1 MGDDEPLGSNAT
13 LARTLIAARDATTVA
28 RLLAARPPCCPL
40 VRAAF
45 ARVLAQTLSAWSFER
60 EPYVRPRAA
69 ARRKL
74 EPALQTAH
82 ALQPRKGEAR

>member
-1 MGDDEPLGSNAT
+1 MGDDDPLGSNAA
-13 LARTLIAARDATTVA
+13 LARTLIAARDAATVA

-45 ARVLAQTLSAWSFER
+45 ARVLAQTLNAWSFVC
-60 EPYVRPRAA
+60 EPHVRPRAA
-69 ARRKL
+69 PRRTL

-82 ALQPRKGEAR
+82 TLQPRKGEAR

>member
-1 MGDDEPLGSNAT
+1 MGKDDPLSWNAT
-13 LARTLIAARDATTVA
+13 PERTVIAARNTVIVA
-28 RLLAARPPCCPL
+28 RLLAARPPRCPL

-45 ARVLAQTLSAWSFER
+45 RRVLAQTLSAWTFEG

-82 ALQPRKGEAR
+82 ALQPRKGETR

>member
-1 MGDDEPLGSNAT
+1 MGNHASFGWDAT
-13 LARTLIAARDATTVA
+13 LEKALIAARDAATVA

-45 ARVLAQTLSAWSFER
+45 ARVLAQTLGAWPQ
-60 EPYVRPRAA
+60 EPQRCVRPDAD
-69 ARRKL
+69 ARRTL

>member
-1 MGDDEPLGSNAT
+1 MGDDNPLGWNAT
-13 LARTLIAARDATTVA
+13 LEKTVTAARNTATVA

-45 ARVLAQTLSAWSFER
+45 ARVLAQTLSIWSFER

-82 ALQPRKGEAR
+82 ALQPRKGEAQ

>member
-1 MGDDEPLGSNAT
+1 MGDDDPLGWNAT
-13 LARTLIAARDATTVA
+13 LARTLIAAQDAAIVA

-40 VRAAF
+40 VGAAF
-45 ARVLAQTLSAWSFER
+45 ARVLAQTLRAWSSGR
-60 EPYVRPRAA
+60 EHRVRPRAA

-82 ALQPRKGEAR
+82 ALQPRIGEAR

>member
-1 MGDDEPLGSNAT
+1 MGDDDPLGSSAAR
-13 LARTLIAARDATTVA
+13 ARTLIAARDAATVA

-45 ARVLAQTLSAWSFER
+45 ARVLAQTLNAWSFER
-60 EPYVRPRAA
+60 APHVRPRAA

-82 ALQPRKGEAR
+82 TLQPRKGEAR

>member
-1 MGDDEPLGSNAT
+1 MADDGPLGWNAT
-13 LARTLIAARDATTVA
+13 LARTLIEARNAAIVA
-28 RLLAARPPCCPL
+28 HLLAARPPCCPL

-45 ARVLAQTLSAWSFER
+45 ARVLAQTLNAWSIER
-60 EPYVRPRAA
+60 APHVRPRAA

-74 EPALQTAH
+74 EPALQAAH